1 MKPAILLRIA
11 AIIMLLHTVGHTF
24 GTLGWKKTTDAK
36 KQEVISQMTDNSFP
50 FMGANH
56 SFGDAMDGYGFTII
70 LALLL
75 ECILLWMMASS
86 YKTAPQLTK
95 NILVTLGILLL
106 LQGVIELKYFFP
118 LAASFTLVS
127 AVLTLISVTQIKK
140 PG

>member
-24 GTLGWKKTTDAK
+24 GTLGWKKTTDPK
-36 KQEVISQMTDNSFP
+36 KQEVISQMTDNNFP

-75 ECILLWMMASS
+75 DSKLLWMMARS
-86 YKTAPQLTK
+86 YKTAPQLTR
-95 NILVTLGILLL
+95 NILIFLGVLLL
-106 LQGVIELKYFFP
+106 LQGVLELKYFFP
-118 LAASFTLVS
+118 LAASFTLIS
-127 AVLTLISVTQIKK
+127 AALTLIAVSQIKK
-140 PG
+140 AG